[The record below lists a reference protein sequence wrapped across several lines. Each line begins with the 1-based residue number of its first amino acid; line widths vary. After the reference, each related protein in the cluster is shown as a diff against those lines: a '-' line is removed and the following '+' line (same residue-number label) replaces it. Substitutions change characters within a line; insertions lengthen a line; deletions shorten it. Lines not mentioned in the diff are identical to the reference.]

1 MATDIIVS
9 TVVENERPAEEY
21 DALGRSYVYLV
32 SKYAGEG
39 YTAIG
44 ISYVVPRAYSL
55 IATVGWEGILKEGER
70 VAKP

>member
-1 MATDIIVS
+1 MATDIIIS
-9 TVVENERPAEEY
+9 TVLRTEMPAEEY

-32 SKYAGEG
+32 SKYADEG

-44 ISYVVPRAYSL
+44 TSYVVPRAYSL